1 MNGDGKT
8 LLPLKC
14 FNKHVVVVVFFIDA
28 VLHVRP
34 SDVFPP
40 RL

>member
-14 FNKHVVVVVFFIDA
+14 FNKHVVVVFLIDA